1 VLGAKLLGAGGGG
14 FLLIVCKSPEEAGA
28 VKRMLENK
36 PPNENARFFDY
47 SISRT
52 GLVVTVC

>member
-1 VLGAKLLGAGGGG
+1 
-14 FLLIVCKSPEEAGA
+14 
-28 VKRMLENK
+28 VKRILEAE

-47 SISRT
+47 SINQT